1 MINKLIQVISRE
13 ALVFEEFLEL
23 LDHQKE
29 ALVANDTER
38 LNEVTRLQQKKLLES
53 RALNQSRE
61 DVIAVIKET
70 NDIVGDLTVSRLLD
84 YADEDQSQRLTK
96 LKDAIRALDDRINE
110 ARNTNAM
117 LLNRSREFISRTM
130 SMLSQLNGPERTY
143 SCNGVASKETSSV
156 VVDRRI

>member
-38 LNEVTRLQQKKLLES
+38 LNEVTRLQQQKLLES
-53 RALNQSRE
+53 QALNRSRE
-61 DVIAVIKET
+61 EVIAAIKET
-70 NDIVGDLTVSRLLD
+70 NDIAGDLTVSRLLD
-84 YADEDQSQRLTK
+84 YADEDQSQRLTQ

-143 SCNGVASKETSSV
+143 SCNGTASQEASAV